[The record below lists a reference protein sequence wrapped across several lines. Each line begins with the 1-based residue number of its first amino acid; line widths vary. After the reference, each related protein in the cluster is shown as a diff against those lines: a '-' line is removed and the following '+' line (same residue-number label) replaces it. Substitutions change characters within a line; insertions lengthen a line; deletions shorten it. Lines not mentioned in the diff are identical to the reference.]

1 MASEDADMG
10 SGLDDEEALSDFE
23 EDDLDAAPVVLVPAS
38 ANVTHSAADNLKS
51 TLAELE
57 KERQA
62 RRAAE
67 AANAEA
73 DSQIKR
79 LKTFVHE
86 TIRQRDEAIKS
97 KDERTRQLEEAL
109 QSKDEITRHRDEIVA
124 QRDELSRQKDEILRA
139 RDASKSEIAEVAR
152 ILVTQADKIMSI
164 ANLVKPFSGGP
175 SRFPK
180 ATGLVA
186 IALGFGMRMEE
197 VVEEVVRQREEA
209 VKRRDEIRLQME
221 QRNYS
226 IAIEVSELEA
236 SITQLKVQVSE
247 KSLELERNQKQ
258 ASEAEHALQE
268 QLGRTNQEAEDLK
281 RRVNEVENQ
290 LSLVNKCISQHVQ
303 YAAKARDSLLDV
315 LQLMPYVSESD
326 VEVTVIG
333 EEGLQEDPLASV
345 RVLTELA
352 GKVES
357 YWKQNQEAFVKQKE
371 DWEAHMKMLLEEKD
385 DLVSKMIYLENGDS
399 ALGES
404 QSVMESRRG
413 DIGLE
418 RLSEVSVRLDGHES
432 GEGNEGVSSRESEA
446 ANESVSSNQ
455 DNSDLTSDDCTDTH
469 KMNGEV
475 RQQPSMEVLQEELA
489 AFEKRYDQAVL
500 KNSALEEELRF
511 LQQEIQRTANSARG
525 EIEKLQLVVANQ
537 GKEIAEKTAYIEDLE
552 KVAKE
557 HYESYTSELIAAEE
571 DVARWKEAATA
582 EAAAGAAVLEELE
595 KRNKEIITLNERIS
609 ELKEM
614 VEEANS
620 KVSSKEQMAMAAI
633 AARNAAERSLQIA
646 DERASDL
653 RHRVEDMTRALEELE
668 PGGDFWARGVLDMCW
683 PWMRGRGRPGI
694 NAGGPQPVRN
704 SAEME
709 ELLEPWLR

>member
-23 EDDLDAAPVVLVPAS
+23 EDDLEAAPVVLVPAS
-38 ANVTHSAADNLKS
+38 PNVTHSVADNLKS

-67 AANAEA
+67 AANSEA

-79 LKTFVHE
+79 LKSFVHE

-164 ANLVKPFSGGP
+164 ANGGKPFSGGLP
-175 SRFPK
+175 RFPK

-186 IALGFGMRMEE
+186 IALGFGKRMEE

-209 VKRRDEIRLQME
+209 VKRRDEIHMQME
-221 QRNYS
+221 QRNFS
-226 IAIEVSELEA
+226 IAIEVSQLEA
-236 SITQLKVQVSE
+236 SITQLKVEVSE

-258 ASEAEHALQE
+258 ASEAEHALHE
-268 QLGRTNQEAEDLK
+268 QLGKTKQEAEDLK
-281 RRVNEVENQ
+281 RRVDEVENQ
-290 LSLVNKCISQHVQ
+290 SLLVNKCISQHVQ

-333 EEGLQEDPLASV
+333 EEGLQEDPLASL
-345 RVLTELA
+345 RELTELA
-352 GKVES
+352 GRVES
-357 YWKQNQEAFVKQKE
+357 YWKQNQEAFLKQKE

-399 ALGES
+399 AIGES
-404 QSVMESRRG
+404 LSVMESRRG
-413 DIGLE
+413 DTGLKG
-418 RLSEVSVRLDGHES
+418 LSEVSVRLEGHES

-455 DNSDLTSDDCTDTH
+455 DNSDLTSDDCTDKH
-469 KMNGEV
+469 KMNGEA
-475 RQQPSMEVLQEELA
+475 RQQPSVEVLQEELA

-500 KNSALEEELRF
+500 KNSVFEEEVRF
-511 LQQEIQRTANSARG
+511 LQQEVQRTASSARA
-525 EIEKLQLVVANQ
+525 EIEKLQLVIANQ
-537 GKEIAEKTAYIEDLE
+537 AKEIAEKTAYIEDLE
-552 KVAKE
+552 KDAKE
-557 HYESYTSELIAAEE
+557 HYDTYTSELIAAEE

-595 KRNKEIITLNERIS
+595 KRNKEITTLNERIS

-668 PGGDFWARGVLDMCW
+668 QGGDFWARGLLDMCW

-694 NAGGPQPVRN
+694 NGAGPQPVHG